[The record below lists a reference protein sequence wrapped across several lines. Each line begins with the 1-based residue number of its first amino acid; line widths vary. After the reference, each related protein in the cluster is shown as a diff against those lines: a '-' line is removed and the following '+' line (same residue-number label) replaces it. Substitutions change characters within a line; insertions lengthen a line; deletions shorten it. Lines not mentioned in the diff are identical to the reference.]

1 MEMTLTTPAMLFP
14 AISLLL
20 LAYTNRFLAIAGLV
34 RNLYDRYQARPEQ
47 KIQAQIDNLRYRLG
61 LIRNMQVFGIS
72 SLLLCVL
79 CMFVLFLGL
88 VEFGQGIFAVSL
100 LLMLVSLG
108 LSLREIQVSNRALRF
123 QLEDLEEKL
132 K

>member
-88 VEFGQGIFAVSL
+88 VEIGQGIFAVSL
-100 LLMLVSLG
+100 LLMLISLG

-123 QLEDLEEKL
+123 QLEDLEDKL